1 MRAILLTFCGVVL
14 LGGLPPWN
22 PAAVAREV
30 RTPHFVFRPDAGS
43 EGVAELLARDAEG
56 RRKYVLGVLGID
68 DSRVIEVGI
77 ASDDESMQAMV
88 GSSRP
93 IREWVAG
100 LAMADRN
107 LIVMSA
113 RGNEVFRVRDTFV
126 HELAH
131 IYLDA
136 AVPNQNL
143 PRWFHEGFAML
154 VAEERVADRLQSVM
168 GAAATESFIPLA
180 DLVDHFPAVG
190 PQVHLAYA
198 QSMLFVRH
206 LQRSTGGRGIANLL
220 VELRAGMPF
229 ELAFPRV
236 FGATP
241 DEAFA
246 HFRASMSR
254 YDGLVVFLTS
264 AAVLWVAI
272 MLLFLWVYRRKRAR
286 ARQKRELWALQ
297 EELARLQVPGPE
309 DVQ

>member
-1 MRAILLTFCGVVL
+1 MGALLHVIVCVAAF
-14 LGGLPPWN
+14 GGLLSWGL
-22 PAAVAREV
+22 AVQAREI
-30 RTPHFVFRPDAGS
+30 RTSHFIFRPDVGS

-77 ASDDESMQAMV
+77 ASDDEAMQAMV

-100 LAMADRN
+100 LAMAERN

-136 AVPNQNL
+136 AVPHQKL

-168 GAAATESFIPLA
+168 GAAATESFLPLA
-180 DLVDHFPAVG
+180 DLTDHFPAAG

-206 LQRSTGGRGIANLL
+206 LQRDTEGRGIANLL

-246 HFRASMSR
+246 HFRASLSR

-286 ARQKRELWALQ
+286 SRRKRELWALQ